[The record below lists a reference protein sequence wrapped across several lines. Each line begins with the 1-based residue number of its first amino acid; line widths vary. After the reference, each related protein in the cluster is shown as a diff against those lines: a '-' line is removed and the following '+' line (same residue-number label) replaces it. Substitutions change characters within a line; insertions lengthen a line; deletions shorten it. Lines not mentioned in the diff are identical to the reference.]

1 MRNKTFLILALTLL
15 LACVF
20 AFCVSAEEEST
31 APVIPEWSEVQI
43 IDSISPKEGFD
54 TNARVMLKNSDNS
67 YTVYP
72 AYYILKCTD
81 TTFGSG
87 TNEFDFSALNN
98 AIADTTGEKYSYGS
112 VVRLEIPS
120 GFVTIQDRI
129 FRPDKGVTSIMTL
142 KVPEG
147 VTSFGE
153 HNFYQSTTLQELE
166 LPDSLTSITGNL
178 LKEVTTV
185 RKVTIRGAK
194 TIGSYAF
201 QGCTSLE
208 TVELGTSLE
217 TIGEYAFADCAKIV
231 SLAIGDKVKTIGQR
245 AFRNTTL
252 LTGIEIPD
260 TVTSIGTYAFYQ
272 SGITQVT
279 IPKNAVLGDRAF
291 ESCKSL
297 TTVYYNGTTVGTR
310 AFEKCTA
317 LTTVVLGEGVTTI
330 GAYSFNGC
338 SKLENINI
346 HDGITAIKERA
357 FLECNAIKTVSV
369 PKRLTELGTSAF
381 YNCKGITGTI
391 VIPETLTTVGNNA
404 FFGCSSIQKVIF
416 KGNIIGASMFQNCSK
431 LSVLVLHKDITSIG
445 TDALSGVVNG
455 TFLTIYTGNDPE
467 RLKTLNGISRFNTK
481 YIYSYEQYLSDI
493 ENGVT
498 YNQNT
503 IIYGADYCIELN
515 GGEHTMNDTP
525 TCVLPSGCIKC
536 DRMPGEPALGHIEG
550 ALVSIVYIAFDQKGD
565 KTYTCTRCEDEVL
578 EENGAKPI
586 FTAEGY
592 ACSPNM
598 TSLTGGFTVDWNAY
612 NDYISVGNGALRFGL
627 IAVNSQKFAEG
638 DELLTDGI
646 LSTTY
651 GFQVEMTSTKYSVF
665 SCSIDNFSDEAR
677 TNLNLIITL
686 YIIDSEGNIAYVQ
699 SDSDYVNSTTIGT
712 KAFDT
717 VTLSLVAAN
726 TLPKSTAAPVNKE
739 DE

>member
-54 TNARVMLKNSDNS
+54 TTSRVMLKNSDNS

-81 TTFGSG
+81 TTFHNLS
-87 TNEFDFSALNN
+87 TSNKEFDFSALNA
-98 AIADTTGEKYSYGS
+98 AIADTTGESYSYAS
-112 VVRLEIPS
+112 IVRLEIPS

-129 FRPDKGVTSIMTL
+129 FRKDKGFTALMTL

-147 VTSFGE
+147 VTSMGTY
-153 HNFYQSTTLQELE
+153 NFYQSESILEVE
-166 LPDSLTSITGNL
+166 LPNSLKNITTNLFAEAVSLKKVVMNGAVSIGASAFSKCSALETVEWGEDVLETIGDNAFDYCAAFTGKIVANSLTSIG
-178 LKEVTTV
+178 K
-185 RKVTIRGAK
+185 
-194 TIGSYAF
+194 
-201 QGCTSLE
+201 C
-208 TVELGTSLE
+208 
-217 TIGEYAFADCAKIV
+217 
-231 SLAIGDKVKTIGQR
+231 
-245 AFRNTTL
+245 AFRG
-252 LTGIEIPD
+252 TG
-260 TVTSIGTYAFYQ
+260 VTEVEFDGGF
-272 SGITQVT
+272 
-279 IPKNAVLGDRAF
+279 
-291 ESCKSL
+291 
-297 TTVYYNGTTVGTR
+297 TTVGSDVFYNCDSLVKLTFDGN
-310 AFEKCTA
+310 AGVNMCKGCDN
-317 LTTVVLGEGVTTI
+317 LTTVVFGENTRIVDEYAFVDCPKIDSLTLHDNITTI
-330 GAYSFNGC
+330 GRS
-338 SKLENINI
+338 
-346 HDGITAIKERA
+346 A
-357 FLECNAIKTVSV
+357 FLRAYALTSLSLPESLTSIGVYAFSASGVS
-369 PKRLTELGTSAF
+369 
-381 YNCKGITGTI
+381 GTI
-391 VIPETLTTVGNNA
+391 VIPETLTTVGENVFN
-404 FFGCSSIQKVIF
+404 GCANLQKVIV
-416 KGNIIGASMFQNCSK
+416 KNKIISPSMFINCSK
-431 LSVLVLHKDITSIG
+431 LSTLVLHKDIESIG
-445 TDALSGVVNG
+445 KDSLSGVVNG

-481 YIYSYEQYLSDI
+481 YIYSYEQYLLDI

-515 GGEHTMNDTP
+515 GGEHTINDTP

-536 DRMPGEPALGHIEG
+536 DRMPGEPALGHDKDELIK
-550 ALVSIVYIAFDQKGD
+550 VVYITFDQKGD

-578 EENGAKPI
+578 EEKSANPI

-592 ACSPNM
+592 ACNPAM

-612 NDYISVGNGALRFGL
+612 NDYISAGGSALRFGL

-665 SCSIDNFSDEAR
+665 SCSINNFSAEAKEK
-677 TNLNLIITL
+677 LNLIIAL
-686 YIIDSEGNIAYVQ
+686 YIIDSEGNISYIQ
-699 SDSDYVNSTTIGT
+699 SDSDYVNNSTIGT
-712 KAFDT
+712 KTFDT

-726 TLPKSTAAPVNKE
+726 APSNSVMALINKE